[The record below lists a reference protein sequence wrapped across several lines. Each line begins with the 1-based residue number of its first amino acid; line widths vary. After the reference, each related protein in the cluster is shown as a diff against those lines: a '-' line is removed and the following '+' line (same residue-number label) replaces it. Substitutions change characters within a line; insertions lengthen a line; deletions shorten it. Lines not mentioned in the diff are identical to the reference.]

1 MIIQQTASQRRT
13 RAANGHVGGGELFS
27 LDDLVGDPGP
37 GKIYELCYGQLPG
50 NETL

>member
-1 MIIQQTASQRRT
+1 MIIQQTASERI

-27 LDDLVGDPGP
+27 LDDLAGDPGP